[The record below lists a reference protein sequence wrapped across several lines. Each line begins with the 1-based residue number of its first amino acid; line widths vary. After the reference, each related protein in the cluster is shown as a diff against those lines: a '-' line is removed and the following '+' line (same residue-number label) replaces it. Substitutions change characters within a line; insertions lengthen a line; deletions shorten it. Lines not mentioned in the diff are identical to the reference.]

1 MHNYLYIKET
11 ANVGL
16 ILHLLLVNVD
26 EIFCWGN

>member
-11 ANVGL
+11 ANVIL
-16 ILHLLLVNVD
+16 ILHLFLVNVD